1 MAAALPICYL
11 GRMWGSRSSS
21 QWTLPAIVGTG
32 IALVSFWLAIAS
44 AASAQTP
51 NDTATLVAQ
60 KNALFQQMLRD
71 PADLTAVFAYADVSA
86 RLGDNE
92 AAISALER
100 LLLFNPNLAR
110 VHLELGVL
118 YYRMSSFEAARSY
131 LQKAASLNPPSD
143 VQAQVDQYLAR
154 IADIDA
160 PQRLTGY
167 FLFGGQYQSD
177 MTVSSG
183 STLIQSAVADQ
194 LISSQFTRQ
203 SGGNLFAS
211 GGALYSYD
219 LGTQNRDALEI
230 GGAGI
235 VNHYFKNSQ
244 FDIDLGE
251 VTAGPRFRF
260 PNLGIPGVQW
270 ASLKPYFITNEV
282 GLGEKQYL
290 YTVGGGLET
299 TAVLWGDLSARIAYE
314 FRSKNFTAASE
325 RPASVGLT
333 GDDNLLILA
342 LKKPVTANSV
352 LIGEFDFLD
361 QSARFRYF
369 SNRTYAVSGSYR
381 VSYPDPLGI
390 VRLPLETDFFA
401 SHTWSVYEAPDPC
414 CSTNGSTTAP
424 LGSNRYDRHW
434 RFGITQHFPLAAN
447 ISIVLQVERDVVV
460 SNLPIYGYTSNTV
473 LLGPQIRF

>member
-1 MAAALPICYL
+1 M
-11 GRMWGSRSSS
+11 
-21 QWTLPAIVGTG
+21 
-32 IALVSFWLAIAS
+32 
-44 AASAQTP
+44 AQTP
-51 NDTATLVAQ
+51 GTDPASLIVQ
-60 KNALFQQMLRD
+60 KNALFDRMLRN
-71 PADLTAVFAYADVSA
+71 PADLDAVFAYVDVSA

-100 LLLFNPNLAR
+100 LLLFNPNLPR
-110 VHLELGVL
+110 VALELGVL
-118 YYRMSSFEAARSY
+118 YYRMGSFDAARSY
-131 LQKAASLNPPSD
+131 LQKAASLNPPPD
-143 VQAQVDQYLAR
+143 VQARVDEYLAR
-154 IADIDA
+154 VANIDA

-183 STLIQSAVADQ
+183 STLIQSAVANQ

-203 SGGNLFAS
+203 AGGNLFAS

-260 PNLGIPGVQW
+260 PNLDIPGVQW
-270 ASLKPYFITNEV
+270 VSLKPYVITNEV
-282 GLGEKQYL
+282 GLGEKQYF

-299 TAVLWGDLSARIAYE
+299 TAVLWGDLSTRLAYE
-314 FRSKNFTAASE
+314 FRSKNFTAAAE

-333 GDDNLLILA
+333 GDDNLLIFA
-342 LKKPVTANSV
+342 VKKPVTANSLV
-352 LIGEFDFLD
+352 TAEFDYLD
-361 QSARFRYF
+361 QSTRFNYF
-369 SNRTYAVSGSYR
+369 SNHTYAISAAYR
-381 VSYPDPLGI
+381 VSYPDPTGI
-390 VRLPLETDFFA
+390 VKLPLETDFFA
-401 SHTWSVYEAPDPC
+401 SHTWSLYEAPDPC
-414 CSTNGSTTAP
+414 CATNGSATAP
-424 LGSNRYDRHW
+424 TGSDRYDRHW
-434 RFGITQHFPLAAN
+434 RFGITQYFPLTPAV
-447 ISIVLQVERDVVV
+447 SIVLQVERDVVL
-460 SNLPIYGYTSNTV
+460 SNLPIYEYTSNTV